1 MCKFKYETIQKSG
14 MHPRTIYSGLQNH
27 DPVTIWKAE
36 SSFICYNKYL
46 KGVEAEKSYVRSV
59 YGMKTLCNRQY
70 LCG

>member
-46 KGVEAEKSYVRSV
+46 KGVEAEKS
-59 YGMKTLCNRQY
+59 
-70 LCG
+70 